1 MQGTRT
7 AIRNIGKAEF
17 MSIFHQYQGESLCSK
32 KLSFYSNQC
41 QDPSMRNI
49 INQMGS
55 QSQERANRLASLLQE
70 AGGSEFLS

>member
-41 QDPSMRNI
+41 QDPAMKNI
-49 INQMGS
+49 INQMSS
-55 QSQERANRLASLLQE
+55 QCQNRANRLATFLQE
-70 AGGSEFLS
+70 AGGSQFLS